1 MNIETDGTMVNMNAI
16 VERIREMTKN
26 REYDDVFVVAGI
38 GELWEACRAY
48 LMRFEIVSLD
58 RDDPGTHVDRD
69 TGEPVDWDEHVRHR
83 LAVAGRQYGYAE
95 VNAVV
100 KGVEYR
106 LGETGEIRSSLD
118 KNQEPDGRAVTTKSD
133 GEPWRCP
140 HCGAGTAVLMR
151 SGYCTVITPLTGL
164 DSDGSWDECDEKAE
178 WEFEDE
184 PQIEF
189 RCDSCDTEL
198 DLGGEEED
206 EGEDEDEH
214 EDH

>member
-1 MNIETDGTMVNMNAI
+1 MEIEMDGTVADMNTI
-16 VERIREMTKN
+16 IQRIQDATKN
-26 REYDDVFVVAGI
+26 CEYDDVFVVAGI
-38 GELWEACRAY
+38 RDLWEACRNY
-48 LMRFEIVSLD
+48 LMRFEIVSLNRED
-58 RDDPGTHVDRD
+58 ADTHIERD

-83 LAVAGRQYGYAE
+83 LAVAGQKYGYAE
-95 VNAVV
+95 VTAVV
-100 KGVEYR
+100 KDVEYR
-106 LGETGEIRSSLD
+106 SAEAGEIRSSLD
-118 KNQEPDGRAVTTKSD
+118 KNQEPDGRAVTTRGD

-151 SGYCTVITPLTGL
+151 SGYCTMTTPLAELG
-164 DSDGSWDECDEKAE
+164 SDGNWDECAEKTE

-198 DLGGEEED
+198 DLGGDEED
-206 EGEDEDEH
+206 EGDNEH